1 MGTLCEHCMCD
12 HSNVSTLCV
21 GTLCEH
27 SMGPLYVSTVCVT
40 TLCVGTLCEHSMGAL
55 YM

>member
-1 MGTLCEHCMCD
+1 MCD

-21 GTLCEH
+21 TTLCEH
-27 SMGPLYVSTVCVT
+27 PMGPLYVSTVCVT